1 MKKQSLIM
9 VVLLFVSIVTN
20 AQWTQIG
27 SDIEGIQS
35 NDWFGHSVSISADG
49 SLVAIGAP
57 QSPPVGSSAGYVQ
70 VYKNSIGNWV
80 QYGNN
85 IFGETLSDWSG
96 ESVSLSADGLVIAIG
111 ATQNSANGQQS
122 GHVRVYRDSSGVW
135 VQYGDDIDGEA
146 ANNYFGISVSINKN
160 GSMLAIGA
168 YLNNGNGTNA
178 GHVRV
183 YHNIAGSW
191 IQMGQDIDGEA
202 AGDFSGASVSLSSDS
217 AIVAIG
223 APKNSDNGINAG
235 HVRIYK
241 YTGGI
246 WTQIG
251 NDIDGEAAEDWSGG
265 SVSLSDNGSVIAIG
279 AIANDGNGTDAGHV
293 RIYKNISGTW
303 TQIGNDIDGEA
314 AGDNSGLSISLSADG
329 TIVAIGAPYNDSN
342 GNDAGHVRVYQ
353 NMAGNWIQMGS
364 DIDGDTALDFFG
376 WSVSLSSDG
385 LSMAVGADGND
396 ANGYDAGQVKLYT
409 YNNVGINENLTNLE
423 QIYPNPN
430 KGVFVV
436 ENIEDYSYIQ
446 ITTIIGD
453 EVFSKE
459 INTSSIEIDIAT
471 LPKGIYLLHCI
482 AKEQRI
488 TQKIII
494 Q

>member
-1 MKKQSLIM
+1 MKKQILI
-9 VVLLFVSIVTN
+9 VILLLLANTILN

-57 QSPPVGSSAGYVQ
+57 QSPPVGSSDGYVQ

-85 IFGETLSDWSG
+85 IYGETISDWSG
-96 ESVSLSADGLVIAIG
+96 ESVSLSADGLVLAIG
-111 ATQNSANGQQS
+111 APQNSANGLKA
-122 GHVRVYRDSSGVW
+122 GHVRVYRDSAGVW

-183 YHNIAGSW
+183 YQNIAGSW

-241 YTGGI
+241 YTAGT

-251 NDIDGEAAEDWSGG
+251 NDIDGEAADDWSGG
-265 SVSLSDNGSVIAIG
+265 SVSLSDDGSIVAIG
-279 AIANDGNGTDAGHV
+279 AINNDGNGGDAGHV
-293 RIYKNISGTW
+293 RLYENISGTW

-364 DIDGDTALDFFG
+364 DIDGDAALDLFG

-396 ANGYDAGQVKLYT
+396 ANGSDAGQVKLYT
-409 YNNVGINENLTNLE
+409 YNNVGINENFTSLV

-436 ENIEDYSYIQ
+436 ENITEYSHIQ

-453 EVFSKE
+453 EVFRKE
-459 INTSSIEIDIAT
+459 IKANSIEIDIAT

-482 AKEQRI
+482 AKGQRI
-488 TQKIII
+488 TEKIVI